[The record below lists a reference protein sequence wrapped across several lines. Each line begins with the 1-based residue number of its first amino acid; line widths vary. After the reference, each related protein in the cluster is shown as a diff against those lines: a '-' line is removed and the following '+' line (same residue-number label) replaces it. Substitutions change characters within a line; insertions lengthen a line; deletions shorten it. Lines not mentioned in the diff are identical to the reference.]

1 MAAIAEKS
9 PSPKVPLRDMSVEE
23 LETFSEEQG
32 LSLSGDD
39 LKQIRDHF
47 DDLGRDPTQVEVEV
61 LAQTWSEHCKHRIFH
76 GEIEHEVD
84 GERTTVDGIFQQFI
98 KRVTDRVS
106 DEKPGFVLTAFDD
119 NAGFIKLDEETGA
132 CMKVETH
139 NHPSAIEPY
148 AGANTGIGG
157 VIRDILGAGL
167 GARPIG
173 SVDVFCLGHPD
184 TSHEELPESVIPPRG
199 IFKGVVQG
207 VRDYGNR
214 MGIPTCAGAITFH
227 ENYTYNPLVFCGTV
241 GTIPSDE
248 IEKSVKPGLDIVTAG
263 GLTGRDGLHGA
274 TFSSDTLSGES
285 HEEDQSSVQIG
296 NPIEEKKVLD
306 FVLEARR
313 QGLIETITDC
323 GAGGFSSAVGE
334 MVEDTGGEVY
344 LEDVPLKEEG
354 LDPWEIFLSESQE
367 RMVLAVD
374 PADLEDLKELAD
386 VYGTNCHKIAEST
399 DSNRLKVYY
408 EDDIVCDLDCEFL
421 HSPPR
426 LTIESKYDY
435 DINEGTNSL
444 SLENPGETL
453 KDVIGH
459 INLASRSP
467 VIREYD
473 HEVQGN
479 TVQPPL
485 AGPEGDAPSDG
496 VVLRVDGSD
505 RLLSTGLALLPRYG
519 YHHPRKMGRVTV
531 DEAIRQVVASGADPD
546 RIGILDNFSMGDP
559 EIPENLGVLVETA
572 RGMSEAAETFAAP
585 FISGKDSFY
594 NSYETESGEMISV
607 PMTLVVSALGVVED
621 TDDVLGTSVLS
632 SDSSLCILGA
642 TERGLTG
649 SALGEAVDIDGG
661 QVPDV
666 DPDSAL
672 RRYQGFYHCVSEGL
686 INAAHDVS
694 EGGLAVT
701 LAEMGFGNRAGLSVD
716 LSAVPAEGGLTPEE
730 VLFSESGGRIVF
742 EVESSDLDAVRDKL
756 SGHAF
761 SVIGET
767 TDQHGRLTVTNEYGA
782 IVNEPLRG
790 IKERW
795 QTGLEP
801 YY

>member
-1 MAAIAEKS
+1 MTTVAEQS
-9 PSPKVPLRDMSVEE
+9 PSPAVPLRGMSLSE

-32 LSLSGDD
+32 LSLSGHD
-39 LKQIRDHF
+39 LGQIRDHF
-47 DDLGRDPTQVEVEV
+47 DELGRDPTQVEVEV

-76 GEIEHEVD
+76 GEIKHEVN
-84 GERTTVDGIFQQFI
+84 GEETTVDGIFQQFV
-98 KRVTDRVS
+98 KGVTESVS
-106 DEKPGFVLTAFDD
+106 EEKPEFVLTAFDD

-173 SVDVFCLGHPD
+173 SVDVFCLGHPE
-184 TSHEELPESVIPPRG
+184 TSHDDLPENVIPPRG
-199 IFKGVVQG
+199 IFKGVVRG

-214 MGIPTCAGAITFH
+214 MGIPTVAGAITFH

-248 IEKSVKPGLDIVTAG
+248 IEKGVKPGLDIVAAG

-285 HEEDQSSVQIG
+285 HEDDQSSVQIG

-306 FVLEARR
+306 FVLEARER
-313 QGLIETITDC
+313 GLIETITDC
-323 GAGGFSSAVGE
+323 GAGGFSSAAGE
-334 MVEDTGGEVY
+334 MLEETGGEIY

-367 RMVLAVD
+367 RMVLAVEPD
-374 PADLEDLKELAD
+374 DLEELKELARIYD
-386 VYGTNCHKIAEST
+386 TNCDKIGEST
-399 DSNRLKVYY
+399 DSSRLKVYY
-408 EDDIVCDLDCEFL
+408 EGETVCDLDCDFL

-426 LTIESKYDY
+426 LTIQSEYDY
-435 DINEGTNSL
+435 DGTTTAEAPSL
-444 SLENPGETL
+444 DDPGETL
-453 KDVIGH
+453 GEVLGH
-459 INLASRSP
+459 INLASRAP

-479 TVQPPL
+479 TVLQPL

-496 VVLRVDGSD
+496 VVLRVDESD

-531 DEAIRQVVASGADPD
+531 DEAIRQVVSSGADPD

-559 EIPENLGVLVETA
+559 EVPENLGVLVETA
-572 RGMSEAAETFAAP
+572 RGMSEAAESFAAP

-594 NSYETESGEMISV
+594 NSYETDDGKMVSV
-607 PMTLVVSALGVVED
+607 PMTLVVSALGIVEE
-621 TDDVLGTSVLS
+621 TDDVIGTSVLS
-632 SDSSLCILGA
+632 SDSSLCIVGETAGELA
-642 TERGLTG
+642 G
-649 SALGEAVDIDGG
+649 SALGEVTGEDTGT
-661 QVPDV
+661 VPDV
-666 DPDSAL
+666 DSASAL
-672 RRYQGFYHCVSEGL
+672 ERYRAFYECVREGL
-686 INAAHDVS
+686 VRSAHDVS

-701 LAEMGFGNRAGLSVD
+701 LAEMGFGGRAGLSVD
-716 LSAVPAEGGLTPEE
+716 LSRVPSDGDLTPAEY
-730 VLFSESGGRIVF
+730 LFSESGGRIVF
-742 EVESSDLDAVRDKL
+742 EVNNDDVEAVENKFNA
-756 SGHAF
+756 HEFA
-761 SVIGET
+761 VIGET
-767 TDQHGRLTVTNEYGA
+767 TNQHERLSVTGDGETLL
-782 IVNEPLRG
+782 NEPIEEL
-790 IKERW
+790 KDRW
-795 QTGLEP
+795 QNGLEQ